1 MSSARPDLGLARF
14 QRLTRPSQF
23 RAVYEKGRK
32 VVGRGL
38 ILWALPSVTPGI
50 RLGVVASRRVGGSVQ
65 RNRARRLLREAFRLH
80 RFEMNGPADVVIVAR
95 ASLLAAGR
103 AGVEADLLRAAQ
115 RAGLFDPAPA
125 EGTAS

>member
-1 MSSARPDLGLARF
+1 MSSARPDRGLARF

-23 RAVYEKGRK
+23 RVVYEKGRK

-38 ILWALPSVTPGI
+38 ILWALPTTAPGI

-95 ASLLAAGR
+95 ASLLEAGR
-103 AGVEADLLRAAQ
+103 AEVEADLLRAVQ
-115 RAGLFDPAPA
+115 RAGLSAPA
-125 EGTAS
+125 APGGAGS

>member
-23 RAVYEKGRK
+23 RAVYDKGRK

-38 ILWALPSVTPGI
+38 ILWALPSSAPGI

-80 RFEMNGPADVVIVAR
+80 RFEMKGPADVVIVAR
-95 ASLLAAGR
+95 SSLLEAGR
-103 AGVEADLLRAAQ
+103 SEVEADLFRTAQ
-115 RAGLFDPAPA
+115 RAGLFAPPPP
-125 EGTAS
+125 ESSAS